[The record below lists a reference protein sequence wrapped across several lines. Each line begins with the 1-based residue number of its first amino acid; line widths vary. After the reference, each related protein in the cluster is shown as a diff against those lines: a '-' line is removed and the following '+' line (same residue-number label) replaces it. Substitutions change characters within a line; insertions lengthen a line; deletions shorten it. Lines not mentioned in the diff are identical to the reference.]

1 MEREEEER
9 IMTMKHRDTGELVF
23 VIGFFMKPTKGTYAR
38 CLCDARLHPE
48 RWGQRYEG
56 SIEMEIAA
64 HNLVPVELPKWN
76 EIERL
81 YPKGRFE
88 QILKKKHEEHVRN
101 VNNNAQSVYVK
112 ERAELLKD
120 GILED
125 EAERLATA
133 KKESYIES
141 HLNQPKS
148 GVREAK
154 W

>member
-1 MEREEEER
+1 MK
-9 IMTMKHRDTGELVF
+9 MKHRDTGEIVF
-23 VIGFFMKPTKGTYAR
+23 VIGYIAKPTKGVFAR
-38 CLCDARLHPE
+38 CLCDARLHPD
-48 RWGQRYEG
+48 RKGRGYGEG
-56 SIEMEIAA
+56 TVEMEIAA
-64 HNLVPVELPKWN
+64 HMLGPIEMPDWK
-76 EIERL
+76 EIEAL
-81 YPKGRFE
+81 YPPTQFE

-120 GILED
+120 GIPED

-133 KKESYIES
+133 KKEAYIES

>member
-1 MEREEEER
+1 MK
-9 IMTMKHRDTGELVF
+9 MKHRDTGEIVF
-23 VIGFFMKPTKGTYAR
+23 VIGYVAKPTKGVFAR
-38 CLCDARLHPE
+38 CLCDARLHPDRKGRGHGE
-48 RWGQRYEG
+48 DTV
-56 SIEMEIAA
+56 EMEIAA
-64 HNLVPVELPKWN
+64 HMLGPIEMPDWK
-76 EIERL
+76 EIEAL
-81 YPKGRFE
+81 YPPTQFE

-148 GVREAK
+148 GVRAAK